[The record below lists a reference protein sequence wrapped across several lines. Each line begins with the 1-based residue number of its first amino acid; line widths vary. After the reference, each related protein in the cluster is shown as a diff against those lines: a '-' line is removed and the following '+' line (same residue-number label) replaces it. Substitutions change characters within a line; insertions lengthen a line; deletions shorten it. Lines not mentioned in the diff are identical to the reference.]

1 MCNLCTFTDLQ
12 VDVAIQ
18 VHRHMVQSGA
28 LFFARFT
35 VLPLFPL
42 TIPLLHFRDCYPFS
56 GRFRFRGKRS
66 DREETRA
73 GACGLTGLPMRTH
86 TYVHVSNV
94 LQVSMCSNNVTQY
107 RLAVNLY
114 PTFYTIHL
122 PLVDCHPIASFRW
135 KKKMR
140 FKLFA

>member
-1 MCNLCTFTDLQ
+1 MHLCRFAGRCCKTGSPTHGSKRSAFLRSL
-12 VDVAIQ
+12 
-18 VHRHMVQSGA
+18 HRSS
-28 LFFARFT
+28 
-35 VLPLFPL
+35 
-42 TIPLLHFRDCYPFS
+42 PFS
-56 GRFRFRGKRS
+56 ADHSALYSSATVSHFLDAFRFRGKRS